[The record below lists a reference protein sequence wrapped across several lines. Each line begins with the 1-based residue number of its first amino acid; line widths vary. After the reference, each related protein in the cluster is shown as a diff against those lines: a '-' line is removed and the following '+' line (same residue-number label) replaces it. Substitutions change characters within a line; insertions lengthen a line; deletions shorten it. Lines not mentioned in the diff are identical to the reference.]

1 MNIEIRKP
9 TMKDYYTPTECTWC
23 DGCGDYGI
31 WSAIRLACTEL
42 EYQPH
47 DVLLAFDIG
56 CHGNMSDKIGG
67 CYRVHGLHGRIIPF
81 AAGAAIA
88 NPKVH
93 VLAAG
98 GDGATFSE
106 GVNHLVH
113 AVRSNYP
120 MVFVMHNNGN
130 YGLTI
135 GQASALTP
143 QGMVMNS
150 SPNGIPEATINSM
163 DLVFSLA
170 PTFVARGVSYD
181 IPHMTELIKA
191 GFKHNGFAY
200 IDMLQACPTFNKQ
213 MTNKWLRDRV
223 YKIDDTSGH
232 DVHDFEKARKL
243 AVDTSEKIAIGVLY
257 DAKDSRP
264 NFYERLVPRQG
275 KTTTLVEEVQK
286 QDISELMKEFV

>member
-1 MNIEIRKP
+1 
-9 TMKDYYTPTECTWC
+9 
-23 DGCGDYGI
+23 
-31 WSAIRLACTEL
+31 
-42 EYQPH
+42 
-47 DVLLAFDIG
+47 
-56 CHGNMSDKIGG
+56 MSDKIGG
-67 CYRVHGLHGRIIPF
+67 CYRVHGLHGRILPF

-120 MVFVMHNNGN
+120 MVFVLHNNGN

-181 IPHMTELIKA
+181 IPHMTALLKE
-191 GFKHNGFAY
+191 GFKHKGFAY
-200 IDMLQACPTFNKQ
+200 IDILQACPTFNKQ
-213 MTNKWLRDRV
+213 MTNKWLRERV
-223 YKIDDTSGH
+223 YKVEETAGYDPTN
-232 DVHDFEKARKL
+232 FEKARKV
-243 AVDTSEKIAIGVLY
+243 AVDTSEKIAIGLLY
-257 DAKDSRP
+257 TAKDPRP
-264 NFYERLVPRQG
+264 NFYENLVPRKG
-275 KTTTLVEEVQK
+275 KTTTIVEEVGK
-286 QDISELMKEFV
+286 QDVTELMKEFM

>member
-1 MNIEIRKP
+1 MNIELRKP
-9 TMKDYYTPTECTWC
+9 KMADYYTPTECTWC
-23 DGCGDYGI
+23 DGCGDYGV
-31 WSAIRLACTEL
+31 WTAVRMACVEL
-42 EYQPH
+42 EYQPY

-81 AAGAAIA
+81 AAGAALA
-88 NPKVH
+88 NRNIH
-93 VLAAG
+93 ILADG

-150 SPNGIPEATINSM
+150 SPNAIPEATLNAM
-163 DLVFSLA
+163 DLVFSLD

-181 IPHMTELIKA
+181 IPHLTALIKA
-191 GFKHNGFAY
+191 GFQHNGFAY
-200 IDMLQACPTFNKQ
+200 IDVLQACPTFNKQ
-213 MTNKWLRDRV
+213 MTNKFLRERC
-223 YKIDDTSGH
+223 YKVEEVAGYDH
-232 DVHDFEKARKL
+232 AHFEKARKL
-243 AVDTSEKIAIGVLY
+243 AVETSEKIAIGVLY
-257 DAKDSRP
+257 KAANPRGS
-264 NFYERLVPRQG
+264 FYDRLVPRQG
-275 KTTTLVEEVQK
+275 KTTTLVEEVK
-286 QDISELMKEFV
+286 QVDVTELMKEFV